1 MVALPARAAF
11 VSLVIWFVIASNRY
25 ILAPSARLNFGPFGE
40 MMLIWLVT
48 AIIGFGGTFY
58 YLMARVANPPLA
70 AARFGVYALILKVL
84 FDMGLAS
91 AMEKRT
97 GPSTQQMIASMDYWL
112 EMVILV
118 VAAYLAGQVFV
129 RARVH

>member
-11 VSLVIWFVIASNRY
+11 VALVIWFVVAANRY
-25 ILAPSARLNFGPFGE
+25 AIAPIAHSNFGTVGE
-40 MMLIWLVT
+40 MMLIWIVT

-70 AARFGVYALILKVL
+70 AARFGVYAVILKGL

-91 AMEKRT
+91 AFEKQT
-97 GPSTQQMIASMDYWL
+97 GPSYQQLIVSTHYWL
-112 EMVILV
+112 EMAILV
-118 VAAYLAGQVFV
+118 VAAYMAGQIFV
-129 RARVH
+129 RARIK

>member
-1 MVALPARAAF
+1 MVALPGRAAF
-11 VSLVIWFVIASNRY
+11 VSLVIWFVIAANRY
-25 ILAPSARLNFGPFGE
+25 IIAPPARLNFGSFGE

-70 AARFGVYALILKVL
+70 ASRFGVYAVILKAL

-91 AMEKRT
+91 AVEKQA
-97 GPSTQQMIASMDYWL
+97 GPSARQLIASTDYWL

-118 VAAYLAGQVFV
+118 VAAFLAGQIFV
-129 RARVH
+129 RARIK